1 MANAKKCD
9 RCGRLYEYYEGV
21 EVTKGGRKYHALS
34 VENGYVNKW
43 YDLCPVCM
51 TKLVDFINN
60 SECEQDMEAME

>member
-9 RCGRLYEYYEGV
+9 RCGRLYESYEGV
-21 EVTKGGRKYHALS
+21 AVTKGGRKYHALS
-34 VENGYVNKW
+34 LENDYVYKW

-51 TKLVDFINN
+51 ARLVNFISN